1 MNRIEGAL
9 YSSPSLH
16 VSFLFFY
23 EVEINMTD
31 FGVKFCKK
39 LKDFD
44 GLESTTFGQWNLSN
58 TSFVHINLQSCTLK
72 WFNKHKHVAAFKKII
87 LLLLFPRE

>member
-16 VSFLFFY
+16 VSILFFY

-44 GLESTTFGQWNLSN
+44 GLESTT
-58 TSFVHINLQSCTLK
+58 SFVHIDL
-72 WFNKHKHVAAFKKII
+72 
-87 LLLLFPRE
+87 

>member
-9 YSSPSLH
+9 NSSPSLH
-16 VSFLFFY
+16 VSILFFY
-23 EVEINMTD
+23 EVEVNLT
-31 FGVKFCKK
+31 
-39 LKDFD
+39 DFD